1 MDVTNIYFYAE
12 GYYSGKTYAENVIV
26 PTPSLHGMESD
37 IAALKLYVSD
47 LDGKHSE
54 VLGEVG
60 LQHFT
65 EEEAEDMEW
74 AVDNDGDMLYEALKK
89 VFAAHGKDLDMEIDA
104 AECFV
109 QSLNSFVEIPVRV
122 RKSQVETV
130 REFCRNL

>member
-1 MDVTNIYFYAE
+1 
-12 GYYSGKTYAENVIV
+12 
-26 PTPSLHGMESD
+26 MESD